1 MKRPIPIALLAS
13 LLVLAILPTASS
25 GFSPFPKADGVDVA
39 NLISDPFAYKGELTV
54 RGAVMNVDPGK
65 KIFQIIDYREYR
77 ACRTVDCAK
86 EWTTVL
92 YEGKLPER
100 MNVVEVTGKV
110 EKNTAGKGGFVF
122 RAKGVKVK

>member
-25 GFSPFPKADGVDVA
+25 GFTPFQKADGVDVA
-39 NLISDPFAYKGELTV
+39 SLVSDPFAYKGELTV

-65 KIFQIIDYREYR
+65 KMFHIIDYREYR
-77 ACRTVDCAK
+77 ACRSVDCAK
-86 EWTTVL
+86 EWTSVL

-100 MNVVEVTGKV
+100 MNVVEITGSI
-110 EKNTAGKGGFVF
+110 EKNPAGKGGYVL
-122 RAKGVKVK
+122 RAKAVRVK

>member
-1 MKRPIPIALLAS
+1 MKRPFPFALIAS
-13 LLVLAILPTASS
+13 LLVLAILPAVSS
-25 GFSPFPKADGVDVA
+25 GFTPFPKADGIDVA
-39 NLISDPFAYKGELTV
+39 NLVSDPFAYKGELTV

-65 KIFQIIDYREYR
+65 KMFHIIDYREYR

-86 EWTTVL
+86 EWTSVL

-110 EKNTAGKGGFVF
+110 EKNTAGKGGFVL
-122 RAKGVKVK
+122 RAKSVKVK

>member
-25 GFSPFPKADGVDVA
+25 GFTPFQKADGVDVA
-39 NLISDPFAYKGELTV
+39 SLVSDPFAYKGELTV

-65 KIFQIIDYREYR
+65 KMFHIIDYREYR
-77 ACRTVDCAK
+77 ACRSVDCAK
-86 EWTTVL
+86 EWTSVL

-100 MNVVEVTGKV
+100 MNVVEITGGI
-110 EKNTAGKGGFVF
+110 EKNPAGKGGYIL
-122 RAKGVKVK
+122 RAKAVRVK